1 MMQTRFQLFVT
12 ALVFAPLFAC
22 DRAPTAPADPPVA
35 AEALTITSGSGQGN
49 ADLVLG
55 DSIVI
60 TASYAKGSKFTDSA
74 VTWEA
79 VSGRH
84 AIGIR
89 PLTANTAL
97 IKTFAPGSA
106 TIQATGPGGVGLFAV
121 GVRLPPEVPFVWTAD
136 EGMRALS
143 LPPGV
148 RYARVTA
155 VNNRGEV
162 VGSFRTSGG
171 QQTFIWSKS
180 TGFRAITEARLGE
193 NAVATAINNNGVVV
207 GELSTEWEGSFMF
220 TWSASEGFRPT
231 GITGATPYAVN
242 DAGQVVGKFYRYMD
256 AFPAEQA
263 FIWKI
268 GASATTHLPGGSAAT
283 DINNLGNVVGYSAA
297 SGKGVAGISWE
308 VAGAAPVEMFEP
320 VDLMGCDIG
329 SPTLWG
335 SEEGCRGDAA
345 SVNDKGEAAG
355 TKLNTA
361 FRWTRGKPVDMLDL
375 PGSRASWAR
384 AINANGDVVGHA
396 LVSPRNAPRPIHEA
410 FVWRGT
416 GQVDKL
422 GTLPGTAIS
431 VAVAINDHGM
441 IVGYA
446 Q

>member
-1 MMQTRFQLFVT
+1 MLPMRIQVLIT
-12 ALVFAPLFAC
+12 ASTFGTLWAC
-22 DRAPTAPADPPVA
+22 DRPPTAPSAIPVEV
-35 AEALTITSGSGQGN
+35 EALTISGGLGERN

-55 DSIVI
+55 DSMVI
-60 TASYAKGSKFTDSA
+60 TALPENGAKVADP
-74 VTWEA
+74 A
-79 VSGRH
+79 VSWRIVSGQNV
-84 AIGIR
+84 IGIR

-97 IKTFAPGSA
+97 IKTFAPGGA
-106 TIQATGPGGVGLFAV
+106 MIQATGRGGTGLFAV
-121 GVRLPPEVPFVWTAD
+121 GVRLPPEVPFVWTGE
-136 EGMRALS
+136 EGMRPIP
-143 LPPGV
+143 LPPGS

-162 VGSFRTSGG
+162 VGSFTTSGG
-171 QQTFIWSKS
+171 QQAFIWSKS
-180 TGFRAITEARLGE
+180 AGFRPITEARLGE
-193 NAVATAINNNGVVV
+193 NAVATAINNNGIVV

-220 TWSASEGFRPT
+220 TWSASEGFRST
-231 GITGATPYAVN
+231 GITGAAPNAIN

-263 FIWKI
+263 FIWKLEET
-268 GASATTHLPGGSAAT
+268 ATTHLPGGSVAT

-297 SGKGVAGISWE
+297 SGRGVTGISWD
-308 VAGAAPVEMFEP
+308 VAEAAPVEMFEP

-335 SEEGCRGDAA
+335 SEEGCRGEAA

-361 FRWTRGKPVDMLDL
+361 FRWTRGKPIDMLDL
-375 PGSRASWAR
+375 PWSRASWAR

-410 FVWRGT
+410 FVWRAS
-416 GQVDKL
+416 GQVERL

-431 VAVAINDHGM
+431 VAIAINDDGM

-446 Q
+446 R